1 MPSQVCRLVSPQHQP
16 PASPR
21 SEVKSKGF
29 QECGFQITV
38 QILALPSTGCVTLGK
53 WLHLSEHFASLV
65 R

>member
-29 QECGFQITV
+29 QFRQITV